1 MIILVSKVNEMS
13 KLKLRIGRIFQDGK
27 VQGSKNWVHYN
38 SWSESRNEVK
48 LITNFSSDENSIYTE
63 SITRYNSYP
72 FRIHRLWIETI
83 DSNTSC
89 LMVHHNPFTI
99 KDLAPFWGICDTE
112 RFLQGKTNIKHYDFN
127 SVEEAYSYNYKNYE
141 YAEWPT
147 SKEKYKIYRKKQS
160 EKKAID
166 WAIKKDEKAYS
177 KLSKKRK
184 RELSKKTKYTWND

>member
-1 MIILVSKVNEMS
+1 MS
-13 KLKLRIGRIFQDGK
+13 KLKLRIKRIFQDGK
-27 VQGSKNWVHYN
+27 VQGSKNWVYCN
-38 SWSESRNEVK
+38 NWTEQKDDIN
-48 LITNFSSDENSIYTE
+48 LITKFNSEENSIYAR
-63 SITRYNSYP
+63 SITMYNSYP

-83 DSNTSC
+83 DSDTSC
-89 LMVHHNPFTI
+89 LMVQYNQFTI

-112 RFLQGKTNIKHYDFN
+112 RLLQGKTNIKHYDFN

-147 SKEKYKIYRKKQS
+147 PKEKYKIYRKKQS